1 MFLRAVVVGGRRM
14 TRGGSS
20 CCKIHVSM
28 VEIREMWIRRGRDWE
43 GVRDAVDV

>member
-1 MFLRAVVVGGRRM
+1 M